1 MTRWALLL
9 EYDGT
14 AFSGWQ
20 RQPARPSVQAVL
32 EDAARRLA
40 RGAPVATVAA
50 GRTDAGVHASGQV
63 AHLDLDRAID
73 AHRLADALNFHLRPH
88 RVAVLDAAPVPDG
101 WSARFSATGRAYRYT
116 ILDRRARPALDEHAW
131 HQPHHLDADAMARA
145 ARALLGRHDFTSFR
159 ATACQASGPVRTLD
173 RLDVERHGE
182 RIAFTVEARSFL
194 HHQVRNMVGTLRLV
208 GTGAWTEADVAAA
221 LAARDR
227 AAAGPTA
234 PACGLC
240 MTGVTYPTDVF
251 GEGKARPGALPA
263 VLEGGDPAKG
273 SPLESL

>member
-14 AFSGWQ
+14 AFAGWQ
-20 RQPARPSVQAVL
+20 RQPARPTVQAAL
-32 EDAARRLA
+32 EHAARHLA
-40 RGAPVATVAA
+40 QGAPVATVAA

-63 AHLDLDRAID
+63 AHLDLARAITPR
-73 AHRLADALNFHLRPH
+73 RLADALNFHLRPH
-88 RVAVLDAAPVPDG
+88 RIAVLDASPVPDA

-116 ILDRRARPALDEHAW
+116 ILNRRARPALDDGRAW
-131 HQPHHLDADAMARA
+131 HQPHDLDADAMAHA
-145 ARALLGRHDFTSFR
+145 ARALLGRHDFSSFR
-159 ATACQASGPVRTLD
+159 ASACQASGPVRTLD
-173 RLDVERHGE
+173 RLDVERRGE
-182 RIAFTVEARSFL
+182 RIEFTVEARSFL

-240 MTGVTYPTDVF
+240 MTGITYEAPVF
-251 GEGKARPGALPA
+251 DRKEARPEALP
-263 VLEGGDPAKG
+263 LDSAKG
-273 SPLESL
+273 SPLVSNT